1 MAEAAD
7 SRELFHGL
15 PAHVLRLSQG
25 DHVRVLQHGAQV
37 VSWVADG
44 RERFFLSPQARL
56 DGRSAIRGGVP
67 VCFPQFNQR
76 GPLPKHGFARHLPW
90 DVEGPPVCTA
100 ERASLILCLRD
111 NEATHAHWQQAF
123 EARVR
128 VDLAPGSLQI
138 TLSVRNT
145 DTRPLDFSGAL
156 HSYLAVDDIDKARL
170 EGLQGQAEWDA
181 VRDHHGRGAEALHFE
196 GEFDRVYAATPQPLL
211 LREDRQV
218 LEIAQS
224 PSWAQTVVWN
234 PGAALCATLTDMPAD
249 GHLRMLCVEAAQ
261 VLAPIRLPAGGEWS
275 GWQRLTVR

>member
-1 MAEAAD
+1 MVEATD

-15 PAHVLRLSQG
+15 PSHVLRLPQG
-25 DHVRVLQHGAQV
+25 DHVRVLQHGAHI
-37 VSWVADG
+37 VSWVAGG

-56 DGRSAIRGGVP
+56 DGQSAIRGGVP

-76 GPLPKHGFARHLPW
+76 GPLPKHGFARHLSW
-90 DVEGPPVCTA
+90 EVGGAAVCTA
-100 ERASLILCLRD
+100 ETASLTLCLRD
-111 NEATHAHWQQAF
+111 GEPTRAHWPQAF
-123 EARVR
+123 EARLR
-128 VDLAPGSLQI
+128 LDLSPGSLQI

-145 DTRPLDFSGAL
+145 DARPLDFSGAL
-156 HSYLAVDDIDKARL
+156 HSYLAVDDIAEARL

-181 VRDHHGRGAEALHFE
+181 VRDHHGLAAEVLRFE
-196 GEFDRVYAATPQPLL
+196 GEFDRVYAAAPRPLH
-211 LREDRQV
+211 LRDGVQM

-234 PGAALCATLTDMPAD
+234 PGAVLCATLSDMPAD

-261 VLAPIRLPAGGEWS
+261 VLAPIRLPAGGEWA